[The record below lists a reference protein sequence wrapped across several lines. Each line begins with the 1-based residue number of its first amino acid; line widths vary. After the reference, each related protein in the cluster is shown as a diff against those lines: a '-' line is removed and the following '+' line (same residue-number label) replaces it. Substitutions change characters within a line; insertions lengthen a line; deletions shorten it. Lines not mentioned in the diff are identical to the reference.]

1 MCNQFLFMYETNKT
15 PASARH
21 KRGCNCK
28 KSSCLKKYC
37 ECFQEFEEDDLKWE
51 ESKIHEDASDL
62 NLLDIIEKGEDHP
75 DLMPPS
81 QNSSNCSPTS
91 EVKSVS
97 PNCLRVSPP
106 HHGFGSSASWMILR
120 SLNPSPY
127 LNPSSEQ

>member
-1 MCNQFLFMYETNKT
+1 MFVT
-15 PASARH
+15 PSNM
-21 KRGCNCK
+21 KFYSCTKGGVGCSSYCRCEACK
-28 KSSCLKKYC
+28 NTFGCKSGV
-37 ECFQEFEEDDLKWE
+37 EEDDLKWE

-62 NLLDIIEKGEDHP
+62 NLLDIIKKGEEHP

-97 PNCLRVSPP
+97 PNCKRVSPP

-120 SLNPSPY
+120 SLNPSPC
-127 LNPSSEQ
+127 LKPPSEQ